1 MDYRK
6 VVEYIVD
13 SYREGRLVTVLDA
26 SHKFD
31 CSVSSI
37 RKYIAR
43 LKGSIDENDKK
54 LYNSYL
60 VIAGIN
66 QLNGQVLGGKKG
78 KRLSTFSSSDV
89 SDLCDFIVEN
99 DCTLR
104 QMEKISGIPKSTLY
118 ENLSKLN
125 DSRLQDIYDEHR
137 HNSLNDYMNDFE
149 NNLEFHSVG
158 SEISKRCTS
167 KKK

>member
-6 VVEYIVD
+6 IIEYIIN
-13 SYREGRLVTVLDA
+13 SCEAGQLVTVVDA

-37 RKYIAR
+37 RKYIAK
-43 LKGSIDENDKK
+43 LKKSSDESDKV

-60 VIAGIN
+60 EVSN
-66 QLNGQVLGGKKG
+66 MNRLRGQILGGKNG
-78 KRLSTFSSSDV
+78 KRNSSLSDSLV
-89 SDLCDFIVEN
+89 SDLCEYVIQN

-104 QMEKISGIPKSTLY
+104 QLEKEVGIPKSTLY

-125 DSRLQDIYDEHR
+125 DSRLQDIYDEHHR
-137 HNSLNDYMNDFE
+137 NALNGYNNDVE
-149 NNLEFHSVG
+149 NNGRFNSVG
-158 SEISKRCTS
+158 SEISESVTRVRK
-167 KKK
+167 

>member
-37 RKYIAR
+37 RKYIAK
-43 LKGSIDENDKK
+43 LKVSTNPADKK
-54 LYNSYL
+54 LYDSYL
-60 VIAGIN
+60 VVSSMTR
-66 QLNGQVLGGKKG
+66 LRGQILGGKNG
-78 KRLSTFSSSDV
+78 KRNSNLSFSSI
-89 SDLCDFIVEN
+89 SDLCEYLIEN
-99 DCTLR
+99 NCTLR

>member
-31 CSVSSI
+31 CSISSI
-37 RKYIAR
+37 RKYIAK
-43 LKGSIDENDKK
+43 LKVSTDPADKK
-54 LYNSYL
+54 LYDSYL
-60 VIAGIN
+60 VVSSMAR
-66 QLNGQVLGGKKG
+66 LRGQILGGKKG

-118 ENLSKLN
+118 ENLSKLK

-137 HNSLNDYMNDFE
+137 RNSLNDYMNDVE
-149 NNLEFHSVG
+149 SNLEFHSVG

>member
-37 RKYIAR
+37 RKYIAK
-43 LKGSIDENDKK
+43 LKVSTDPADKK
-54 LYNSYL
+54 LYDSYL
-60 VIAGIN
+60 VVSSMAR
-66 QLNGQVLGGKKG
+66 LKGQILGGKNG
-78 KRLSTFSSSDV
+78 KRNSNLSFSSI
-89 SDLCDFIVEN
+89 SDLCEYLIEN
-99 DCTLR
+99 NCTLR

-118 ENLSKLN
+118 ENLSKLK
-125 DSRLQDIYDEHR
+125 DSRLHDIYDEHR
-137 HNSLNDYMNDFE
+137 RNSLNDYMNDVE
-149 NNLEFHSVG
+149 SNLEFHFVG

>member
-6 VVEYIVD
+6 VVEYIVE
-13 SYREGRLVTVLDA
+13 SYESGKLVTALEA
-26 SHKFD
+26 SIKFD

-37 RKYIAR
+37 RKYVAK
-43 LKGSIDENDKK
+43 LKVSTDPADKK
-54 LYNSYL
+54 LYDSYL
-60 VIAGIN
+60 VVSSMTR
-66 QLNGQVLGGKKG
+66 LNGQILGGKNG
-78 KRLSTFSSSDV
+78 KRNSNLSFSSI
-89 SDLCDFIVEN
+89 SDLCEYLIEN
-99 DCTLR
+99 NCTLR